1 MDVFTLL
8 AGLCALFL
16 LFLAVRWILER
27 FEIPNLEKK
36 AVLITGCDS
45 GFGRALA
52 TRCAERG
59 MPVFAGCILP
69 ESIAEYRK
77 LSKNYAIPIDAFL
90 MDVSSDRSVTEAKLY
105 LEGRTEKYGADYKEV
120 AEVNVWGV
128 IRVTQAMKP
137 LVKKT
142 RGRIVTVTS
151 ICSRLGLM
159 GIGPY
164 TAAKFAASGYCDVIR
179 CELQLF
185 GVSVHVVE
193 PGFFN
198 THLTSS
204 ANVEKQL
211 DTMYANCPEEARLEY
226 GHDFFVES
234 HQNVNEMT
242 CHVDILLNVN
252 EMPKRENRPHQQL
265 LLLLQLLIF
274 DRNQREPINATQILT
289 EQDILFQT
297 TYDTKQKSPN
307 TEPEFGKNSD
317 GKVGIPNLLD

>member
-1 MDVFTLL
+1 M
-8 AGLCALFL
+8 FL

-105 LEGRTEKYGADYKEV
+105 LEGRTEKYGGLHALVNNAGILGKTFFDDFLTVADYKEV

-226 GHDFFVES
+226 GHDFFVEMRKKTLWLLGLIS
-234 HQNVNEMT
+234 SDR
-242 CHVDILLNVN
+242 VDYVTDAYFHALTAVYPRLRYQVGWDSILVYIPLTFLPTALQHLVIRVIAAITRI
-252 EMPKRENRPHQQL
+252 PTPSAL
-265 LLLLQLLIF
+265 LKTK
-274 DRNQREPINATQILT
+274 NA
-289 EQDILFQT
+289 
-297 TYDTKQKSPN
+297 
-307 TEPEFGKNSD
+307 
-317 GKVGIPNLLD
+317 